1 VIRFAKVLAVLCF
14 LVLAASAVQAQD
26 TVEIFGGYSYVR
38 GSVPVLETIACPGP
52 ACPTGT
58 LSYGS
63 NLNGFD
69 LSGTYKRTDWLGFTG
84 DFGGNFGTTQSAS
97 THLETFLFGPQVSF
111 PAKVSPFAHVLFGAA
126 HESIAP
132 GGSGVPADG
141 SPYIALPTSQTSFAA
156 AFGAGIDISVAP
168 FVSFRPVEIDYLL
181 TRFSSGTQS
190 QPRFSAGVV
199 FHF

>member
-26 TVEIFGGYSYVR
+26 TVEIFGGYSFVR
-38 GSVPVLETIACPGP
+38 GSVPLLVTTACPGP
-52 ACPTGT
+52 ACPTAT
-58 LSYGS
+58 ASYGS
-63 NLNGFD
+63 NLNGFE
-69 LSGTYKRTDWLGFTG
+69 LSGTYKRTDWLGFTA
-84 DFGGNFGTTQSAS
+84 DFGGNFGTTQGAS
-97 THLETFLFGPQVSF
+97 THLETFLFGPQISF

-126 HESIAP
+126 HESV
-132 GGSGVPADG
+132 GNGSTPDYFVD
-141 SPYIALPTSQTSFAA
+141 PTSQTSFAA
-156 AFGAGIDISVAP
+156 AFGAGIDVSVAP
-168 FVSFRPVEIDYLL
+168 FVSFRPIQIDYLL